1 MIELLR
7 STKSKITKDEN
18 GKNVLD
24 LKTALVHCNFVN
36 KDCQHDSRVLH
47 IFVRNRS
54 FGQLQDISP
63 IIFKKIFNSEWSKF

>member
-18 GKNVLD
+18 GKNVPD

-63 IIFKKIFNSEWSKF
+63 IIFKKIFNSEWSKS